1 VQLKVHKKENQDNPD
16 NQDNQE
22 NPDNPDNK
30 KMLKK
35 VQKEK
40 SEREE
45 IDKDNND
52 EVNIFITK
60 LYHKT
65 ENFYINVMQYI
76 LNIILYLRLL
86 YT

>member
-22 NPDNPDNK
+22 NPDNK